1 MCGKEQEMNK
11 PTFVNQP
18 YDIEAHEGTTIE
30 LPCQGES
37 NDEFEVIYSI
47 ETVFKKNTQFSMKEN
62 VFLRC
67 NGKKMEKQ

>member
-1 MCGKEQEMNK
+1 MLKIFWKCEIGKFICGKEQEMNK

-37 NDEFEVIYSI
+37 NDEYEVIYSI
-47 ETVFKKNTQFSMKEN
+47 ETLFKKNTHNFQ
-62 VFLRC
+62 
-67 NGKKMEKQ
+67 